1 MVRSGTGWPMTANG
15 AKTQPRTLPTHG
27 ALELPS
33 VQVDT
38 YNCELEDEDGFV
50 GDKAS
55 RVAFRNIL
63 NRVRKALRTS
73 GEDPLG
79 KRHSEEISKKKL
91 DVLLAEG
98 EPEAAA
104 VIQSAIEDFAQQLA
118 SVVKR
123 FLRIKAWRGTKC
135 IVLGGGLRASRVGE
149 LSIARAA
156 ILLKEGDVNVDLRPI
171 HHDPDEA
178 GLIGAAHLLPSWML
192 DGHDGILAADVGGSN
207 IRAGIVDLNL
217 ERERDLSKACVLEMK
232 LWRHKD
238 HKVDRDETVAR
249 LTHMLGSLIKS
260 AKKRDLNLAPVLGI
274 ACPGV
279 IEEDGSITRG
289 AQNLPGNWQS
299 SKFNLP
305 AAIREELPRIGH
317 HEILVVMHNDAVVQ
331 GLSELPHLKDH
342 QHWGV
347 LTIGTG
353 LGNAR
358 FSRKATTSKR

>member
-1 MVRSGTGWPMTANG
+1 MVRSGTGWPMMPNG

-178 GLIGAAHLLPSWML
+178 GLIGAAHLLPAWML

-217 ERERDLSKACVLEMK
+217 ERERDLSKACVPEMK

-289 AQNLPGNWQS
+289 AQNLPGNWRS

-317 HEILVVMHNDAVVQ
+317 HEFLVVMHNDAVVQ

-358 FSRKATTSKR
+358 FSRKATTSER

>member
-1 MVRSGTGWPMTANG
+1 LV
-15 AKTQPRTLPTHG
+15 
-27 ALELPS
+27 LPS
-33 VQVDT
+33 VRVDA

-55 RVAFRNIL
+55 KVAFRNIL
-63 NRVRKALRTS
+63 DRVRKALRTS

-79 KRHSEEISKKKL
+79 KKESEDISKKKL
-91 DVLLAEG
+91 DMLLAEG

-104 VIQSAIEDFAQQLA
+104 VIQSAIEDFARQLA

-123 FLRIKAWRGTKC
+123 FLRIKAWRGTGS
-135 IVLGGGLRASRVGE
+135 IVLGGGFRASRVGE
-149 LSIARAA
+149 LAIARAA
-156 ILLKEGDVNVDLRPI
+156 ILLKEDDINVDLQPI

-178 GLIGAAHLLPSWML
+178 GLIGAAHLLPAWML
-192 DGHDGILAADVGGSN
+192 DGHDAILAADVGGSN
-207 IRAGIVDLNL
+207 IRVGVVDLNL
-217 ERERDLSKACVLEMK
+217 EKGRDLSKARVLDMK

-238 HKVDRDETVAR
+238 HHVERDEAVAR
-249 LTHMLGSLIKS
+249 LTHMLGGLIKS
-260 AKKRDLNLAPVLGI
+260 AKKRGLNLAPVLGI

-289 AQNLPGNWQS
+289 AQNLPGNWES

-305 AAIREELPRIGH
+305 AAIREELPRIGQ

-331 GLSELPHLKDH
+331 GLSELPHLKDYA
-342 QHWGV
+342 HWGV

-358 FSRKATTSKR
+358 FSSKPTTSKR

>member
-1 MVRSGTGWPMTANG
+1 MVRSGTGWPMMPNG

-171 HHDPDEA
+171 HHDPNEA

-217 ERERDLSKACVLEMK
+217 ERERDLSKACVPEMK

-331 GLSELPHLKDH
+331 GLSELPHLKDYER
-342 QHWGV
+342 WGV
-347 LTIGTG
+347 LTLGTG

>member
-1 MVRSGTGWPMTANG
+1 MVRSGTGWPMMPNG

-178 GLIGAAHLLPSWML
+178 GLIGAAHLLPAWML

-217 ERERDLSKACVLEMK
+217 ERERDLSKACVPEMK

-342 QHWGV
+342 QH
-347 LTIGTG
+347 
-353 LGNAR
+353 
-358 FSRKATTSKR
+358 